1 MACAPFARFTIYCL
15 QKSDNF
21 AACLSTLGFRGMDTR
36 EQDISAAV
44 EHTCNWLFDTPEFK
58 KWRDRT
64 DLTDNYG
71 VLCIKG
77 KPGAG
82 KSTLMRHTLEY
93 CQKKFSDHLIV
104 AYFFNARGN
113 TLEKTPLGMLRSIVY
128 QLLDKDDLLYEQFV
142 HIYRKK
148 QITSEGRGWEWQQ
161 GELKTF
167 IISVIQQ
174 WKSKPLLL
182 FVDALDEC
190 NETDIQDVVEF
201 LELLSTDAKK
211 SDVALRICLS
221 RRHHPPLRI
230 TKCME
235 LIVENHCDHREDIA
249 TYIKAKLAK
258 RDDEIEAEIERKAD
272 GIFMWVVLVI
282 KLLNKASLKMQGKRK
297 AMRKVLEEIPGELEE
312 VFGILFKKDKDMAET
327 VLMLQWVLF
336 AQRPLK
342 PEELCSAIE
351 AEDEELWSQS
361 GDVDHDSIQR
371 SIEHLS
377 KGLVEIRRGDS
388 TTVQFIHL
396 SVNDFLLRNK
406 RLQKLDPA
414 LEPDPVSASHY
425 RLWACCWLHIEQA
438 GIIAANAKEV
448 YEEQHRKYP
457 LLGYAASHIF
467 DHAEKVLAED
477 TAGQAGAE
485 IGKWLRDANS
495 WFKWWKGF
503 LSTIHTRN
511 ERQSLKANMD
521 AGLLYMVSLRG
532 YRSLVKNILAE
543 GGADVNAQGG
553 EYGNALQ
560 AASRGGHRQIV
571 ERLLEAGADV
581 NAQSGKYGNALQA
594 ASQGGHRQIVKRL
607 LEADA
612 DVNTQGGWYGNA
624 LQAASLR
631 GHQQIV
637 ERLLEAG
644 ADVNAQGGEYGN
656 ALQAA
661 SLRGHQQIV
670 ERLLEAGA
678 DVNAQ
683 GGEYGNALQA
693 ASQQIVERLLE
704 AGADVNAQGG
714 DFGNA
719 LQAASLRG
727 HQQIVKRLL
736 EAGADVNAQGGDFGN
751 ALQAAL
757 HKNHHAIANMLR
769 KAGANVIPRPTVD
782 SGDNDDSDAGA
793 DATTSEKSHDS
804 VSPEAAPATVSP
816 GTAAT
821 SPKIW
826 FPFRTQGTQ
835 WSHVS
840 PRPTLLWQRL
850 FFVATCG
857 LILWVVQI
865 YLRGRNQHV

>member
-1 MACAPFARFTIYCL
+1 MDTSSPRFESRGEVQGHTVIQGLTAHNLKMYL
-15 QKSDNF
+15 QGSSKGGVPQNEKD
-21 AACLSTLGFRGMDTR
+21 ACLGTLGFREMDSR
-36 EQDISAAV
+36 EQDISPAV
-44 EHTCNWLFDTPEFK
+44 EHTCNWLFDTPEFE

-64 DLTDNYG
+64 DLTDNHG
-71 VLCIKG
+71 VLCIRG

-82 KSTLMRHTLEY
+82 KSTLMRHALEY
-93 CQKKFSDHLIV
+93 CKRKFSDHLIV

-142 HIYRKK
+142 HIFRKK
-148 QITSEGRGWEWQQ
+148 QITSEGRGWEWRQ

-167 IISVIQQ
+167 IASVIQQ

-201 LELLSTDAKK
+201 LELLSTEAKK
-211 SDVALRICLS
+211 SDVTLRICLS

-249 TYIKAKLAK
+249 TYIKTKLAK

-282 KLLNKASLKMQGKRK
+282 KLLNKASLKVQGKRK
-297 AMRKVLEEIPGELEE
+297 AMREALEKIPGELEE
-312 VFGILFKKDKDMAET
+312 VFGILFNKDDEDMAET

-342 PEELCSAIE
+342 PEELYSAIE
-351 AEDEELWSQS
+351 TGDEGLLSQS
-361 GDVDHDSIQR
+361 GVVDHDSIQQ

-377 KGLVEIRRGDS
+377 KGLVEIRRGDT
-388 TTVQFIHL
+388 TTVRFIHL

-406 RLQKLDPA
+406 RLQTLDQA
-414 LEPDPVSASHY
+414 LEPDP
-425 RLWACCWLHIEQA
+425 
-438 GIIAANAKEV
+438 
-448 YEEQHRKYP
+448 HRKYP

-503 LSTIHTRN
+503 LSTIDAYHGLQYL
-511 ERQSLKANMD
+511 EANMD

-553 EYGNALQ
+553 DFGNALQ
-560 AASRGGHRQIV
+560 AASYR
-571 ERLLEAGADV
+571 A
-581 NAQSGKYGNALQA
+581 Y
-594 ASQGGHRQIVKRL
+594 
-607 LEADA
+607 
-612 DVNTQGGWYGNA
+612 
-624 LQAASLR
+624 
-631 GHQQIV
+631 QQIV

-644 ADVNAQGGEYGN
+644 ADVNAQGGHFGN

-661 SLRGHQQIV
+661 SWSGDQQIV
-670 ERLLEAGA
+670 ERLLEAGADRLLEAGA

-683 GGEYGNALQA
+683 GGKYGNAL
-693 ASQQIVERLLE
+693 R
-704 AGADVNAQGG
+704 
-714 DFGNA
+714 
-719 LQAASLRG
+719 
-727 HQQIVKRLL
+727 
-736 EAGADVNAQGGDFGN
+736 
-751 ALQAAL
+751 AAL
-757 HKNHHAIANMLR
+757 HRNRHGVANMLR
-769 KAGANVIPRPTVD
+769 KAGANVIPRPPVD
-782 SGDNDDSDAGA
+782 SGDNDDRDADA
-793 DATTSEKSHDS
+793 DATTSEES
-804 VSPEAAPATVSP
+804 
-816 GTAAT
+816 
-821 SPKIW
+821 
-826 FPFRTQGTQ
+826 
-835 WSHVS
+835 
-840 PRPTLLWQRL
+840 
-850 FFVATCG
+850 
-857 LILWVVQI
+857 
-865 YLRGRNQHV
+865 